1 MGSTEPTITGR
12 NTRPRRVLLGV
23 AIAATVIAIVAVA
36 VLLIRDPQE
45 AAGDNGPSAAELE
58 QLRTEAAA
66 AAVNVLKQ
74 IDEADRTGNPALLE
88 GLYTPD
94 NALED
99 QQQETIRDRTENGR
113 QIFDTKA
120 ETSDVQVVKVDRAS
134 AEVHLVQTVIES
146 VYRDIETKRVVA
158 RDEGVTLDCVILLRR
173 IGIRWLVESIEYE
186 ERQP

>member
-1 MGSTEPTITGR
+1 VGSTEPTITGR

-45 AAGDNGPSAAELE
+45 AAGDNGPSVAELE

-99 QQQETIRDRTENGR
+99 EQQEIVRTRVEEDGEVVDSR
-113 QIFDTKA
+113 TR
-120 ETSDVQVVKVDRAS
+120 TSDVRVVKADRAT
-134 AEVHLVQTVIES
+134 AEVHVLYTVIEN
-146 VYRDIETKRVVA
+146 VYRDAKTRKVTA
-158 RDEGVTLDCVILLRR
+158 REKGTAVECTLLLRR
-173 IGIRWLVESIEYE
+173 LDNRWLVESLDYE
-186 ERQP
+186 ERP